1 MRAKLI
7 GMALIVLAGSVAQAQ
22 PYTFG
27 GIPAGGGGW
36 TWNQSGMLGFRSAL
50 TNPANFG
57 PAGVVGTSVA
67 TVSIPSISAANLAT
81 IDCFVAPANH
91 DSAYIPA
98 DIVAITAW
106 FMAGGDLLLL
116 NDGADYDMIA
126 SSLGV
131 PTQGTGGAQT
141 IGVGPV
147 GFTGPFGNV
156 NAINNS
162 GLIGTLNPINVAS
175 TGGQV
180 MGTNGGAPS
189 VAFWDRGAFGPNSG
203 RMIIVCDVDA
213 IATNVGYP
221 GQADYA
227 AMNANAIFALNV
239 AAAFVPTPGSLSLLG
254 VASLAAL
261 RRRR

>member
-1 MRAKLI
+1 
-7 GMALIVLAGSVAQAQ
+7 
-22 PYTFG
+22 
-27 GIPAGGGGW
+27 
-36 TWNQSGMLGFRSAL
+36 
-50 TNPANFG
+50 
-57 PAGVVGTSVA
+57 
-67 TVSIPSISAANLAT
+67 
-81 IDCFVAPANH
+81 
-91 DSAYIPA
+91 
-98 DIVAITAW
+98 
-106 FMAGGDLLLL
+106 
-116 NDGADYDMIA
+116 
-126 SSLGV
+126 
-131 PTQGTGGAQT
+131 
-141 IGVGPV
+141 
-147 GFTGPFGNV
+147 V